1 MIQFACNCDM
11 KEHRAPLE
19 GYEIS
24 SGAIEKIP
32 EILKNYNRIY
42 MVADENTYKAAGARA
57 RKSSLA
63 IEKMMKEFRK
73 ASIEAAK

>member
-24 SGAIEKIP
+24 SGAIEKLP
-32 EILKNYNRIY
+32 EILKDYNRIY
-42 MVADENTYKAAGARA
+42 MVADENTYKAAGARVEEI
-57 RKSSLA
+57 L
-63 IEKMMKEFRK
+63 KEHNMFFNGT
-73 ASIEAAK
+73 IVI